1 MRNILNI
8 PIVTRNLLIINVLVF
23 FASYVFGVI
32 GIDFDNLFGLFYIGS
47 SNFGVWQ
54 FFTSMFMHGNIM
66 HIATNMFMLWM
77 FGSVIEHV
85 WGPRKFLFY
94 YIICGIGGGLLQ
106 ELAWYC
112 MPFVMD
118 TITVTRNG
126 VSIDIPSVIYIQQ
139 TMAIGASGAVVGL
152 LLAFGMLFP
161 NERMFII
168 PIPVPIKAKWLVTG
182 MIAIEIFSS
191 FSPGSD
197 IAHVVHV
204 GGALTGFLL
213 IMYWK
218 RHPYSGYGNM
228 GMHKGHQFF
237 DRMKDSWEKHT
248 GKVGT
253 GGSNS
258 SWGDSS
264 QHNSTTQNSDWD
276 YNAQKNREQEEIDR
290 ILDKIRK
297 SGYDSLS
304 KAEKQ
309 KLFDSSK
316 K

>member
-1 MRNILNI
+1 MLNI
-8 PIVTRNLLIINVLVF
+8 PVVTRNLLIINVLVF
-23 FASYVFGVI
+23 VATYVFGVI
-32 GIDFDNLFGLFYIGS
+32 GLDLDNLFGLFFIGS

-54 FFTSMFMHGNIM
+54 FLTSMFMHANLM

-106 ELAWYC
+106 ELVWYC

-126 VSIDIPSVIYIQQ
+126 VSIDIPSVIYLQQ

-161 NERMFII
+161 NE
-168 PIPVPIKAKWLVTG
+168 
-182 MIAIEIFSS
+182 
-191 FSPGSD
+191 GSD

-204 GGALTGFLL
+204 GGALTGLLL

-253 GGSNS
+253 DGSNN
-258 SWGDSS
+258 SWGTSS
-264 QHNSTTQNSDWD
+264 QHNSTTQTSDWD
-276 YNAQKNREQEEIDR
+276 YNAQKHREQEEIDR

-304 KAEKQ
+304 KSEKQ

-316 K
+316 N

>member
-1 MRNILNI
+1 
-8 PIVTRNLLIINVLVF
+8 
-23 FASYVFGVI
+23 
-32 GIDFDNLFGLFYIGS
+32 
-47 SNFGVWQ
+47 
-54 FFTSMFMHGNIM
+54 
-66 HIATNMFMLWM
+66 
-77 FGSVIEHV
+77 
-85 WGPRKFLFY
+85 
-94 YIICGIGGGLLQ
+94 
-106 ELAWYC
+106 
-112 MPFVMD
+112 
-118 TITVTRNG
+118 
-126 VSIDIPSVIYIQQ
+126 
-139 TMAIGASGAVVGL
+139 MAIGASGAVVGL

-276 YNAQKNREQEEIDR
+276 YNAQKHREQEEIDR

-304 KAEKQ
+304 KSEKQ

>member
-54 FFTSMFMHGNIM
+54 FLTSMFMHANLM

-94 YIICGIGGGLLQ
+94 YIICGIGGGILQ

-168 PIPVPIKAKWLVTG
+168 PIPVPIKYSHRSAQ
-182 MIAIEIFSS
+182 
-191 FSPGSD
+191 
-197 IAHVVHV
+197 
-204 GGALTGFLL
+204 ALILPML
-213 IMYWK
+213 CM
-218 RHPYSGYGNM
+218 
-228 GMHKGHQFF
+228 
-237 DRMKDSWEKHT
+237 WE
-248 GKVGT
+248 V
-253 GGSNS
+253 
-258 SWGDSS
+258 
-264 QHNSTTQNSDWD
+264 
-276 YNAQKNREQEEIDR
+276 
-290 ILDKIRK
+290 L
-297 SGYDSLS
+297 
-304 KAEKQ
+304 
-309 KLFDSSK
+309 
-316 K
+316 